1 MNYFEGPEIRLGD
14 KLTVGCI
21 GFGGS
26 KAVVVCDLD
35 RREFEPEYAEEN
47 WGFLTQGVLVNADDF
62 GLIHYA
68 EATYEL
74 LFVARAECA

>member
-1 MNYFEGPEIRLGD
+1 MNYFDDSEIRLGD
-14 KLTVGCI
+14 KLTVGRI

-26 KAVVVCDLD
+26 KAV
-35 RREFEPEYAEEN
+35 
-47 WGFLTQGVLVNADDF
+47 ADDF

-68 EATYEL
+68 EAAYEL